1 MIHVQLKDKE
11 SFESLYRR
19 FSKRYRQSNLAGQ
32 VKDKIYHSRKK
43 TKRLKKQKALV
54 SNHIRGLK
62 EHLRRTGELEKNQ
75 DHRGRLVNVKFK
87 VK

>member
-1 MIHVQLKDKE
+1 MVHVQLKDKE
-11 SFESLYRR
+11 SFEAMYRR
-19 FSKRYRQSNLAGQ
+19 FSKRYRQSNLSGQ
-32 VKDKIYHSRKK
+32 VKSKAYHARKK

-62 EHLRRTGELEKNQ
+62 EHLRRTGELEKQQ

-87 VK
+87 TK